1 MDFINGAWMH
11 KDNKKEGLSGMSQN
25 EAFSLPE
32 SWGGH
37 NCFLEVDK
45 AIVRELKEAIGGEK
59 ILDFV
64 SVEFLQHI
72 QAAYDT
78 LGIEDLN
85 IGNIWHVFH
94 TLYPLVFWYQCLS

>member
-1 MDFINGAWMH
+1 MSIISELVQWLWHKFLQKSLKEFMDFINGARMH

-72 QAAYDT
+72 
-78 LGIEDLN
+78 
-85 IGNIWHVFH
+85 
-94 TLYPLVFWYQCLS
+94 